1 VTRIIL
7 IGIVILLLARAFWRL
22 MDGIIEALGGTPKT
36 AGGRARGRGAPDSG
50 GKAVK
55 LVRDPVC
62 GTHIAPSAS
71 LSLAAHGTTVY
82 FCSEA
87 CRDRFRKTA

>member
-1 VTRIIL
+1 VIRYIL

-22 MDGIIEALGGTPKT
+22 MDGIIEALGGLPKKSGGER
-36 AGGRARGRGAPDSG
+36 AGGGRGSG
-50 GKAVK
+50 ANAVK

-62 GTHIAPSAS
+62 GTHIAPSTS
-71 LSLAAHGTTVY
+71 LSLAANGTTVY

>member
-1 VTRIIL
+1 MIRYIL

-22 MDGIIEALGGTPKT
+22 MDGVIEALGGLPKKK
-36 AGGRARGRGAPDSG
+36 GGASSTG
-50 GKAVK
+50 GNAVK

-62 GTHIAPSAS
+62 GTHIAPSTS
-71 LSLAAHGTTVY
+71 LSLAANGTTVY

>member
-1 VTRIIL
+1 VIRYIL

-22 MDGIIEALGGTPKT
+22 MDGVIEALGGVPKKKG
-36 AGGRARGRGAPDSG
+36 GGRGSASRGA
-50 GKAVK
+50 AVK

-62 GTHIAPSAS
+62 GTHVAPSSS
-71 LSLAAHGTTVY
+71 LSLAANGTTVY

>member
-1 VTRIIL
+1 VIRYIL

-22 MDGIIEALGGTPKT
+22 MDGIIEALGGLPTKP
-36 AGGRARGRGAPDSG
+36 AGGARGTGDR
-50 GKAVK
+50 AVK

-62 GTHIAPSAS
+62 GTHIAPSTS
-71 LSLAAHGTTVY
+71 LSLAANGTTVY

-87 CRDRFRKTA
+87 CRDHFRKTA